1 LRATI
6 YRVAVA
12 RFPLSL
18 KNHFDSIISRV
29 LVDREGSEGHEFIYL
44 KSKTDA
50 MIILQEIGR

>member
-1 LRATI
+1 LSATI

-12 RFPLSL
+12 GFPLSL
-18 KNHFDSIISRV
+18 KNHFDSIIPRV
-29 LVDREGSEGHEFIYL
+29 LFDREGSEGHELICL